1 MLAGVRPLLGGVED
15 KHGVHREE
23 MEEKPVLESELT

>member
-1 MLAGVRPLLGGVED
+1 MLAVVRPLLDVVED

-23 MEEKPVLESELT
+23 IEEKPVLESELT